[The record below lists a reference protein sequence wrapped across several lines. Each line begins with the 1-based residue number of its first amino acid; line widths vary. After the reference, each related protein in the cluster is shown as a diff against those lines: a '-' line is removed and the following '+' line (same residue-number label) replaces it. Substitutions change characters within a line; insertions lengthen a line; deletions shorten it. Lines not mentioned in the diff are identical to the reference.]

1 MSLWNV
7 KVGNSDLIASI
18 KMQIKCNLYG
28 KQVLQLVRWLQI
40 DRVKRS
46 GGVVEISIN

>member
-18 KMQIKCNLYG
+18 KM
-28 KQVLQLVRWLQI
+28 QLVRWLQI